1 MKTIYSYL
9 CRHDGF
15 SLGFITALMVLSWL
29 CYFAPPE
36 IEVSQVVFVSAFGL
50 LTAVWALLFVGS
62 ILSWSS
68 SK

>member
-1 MKTIYSYL
+1 M
-9 CRHDGF
+9 
-15 SLGFITALMVLSWL
+15 GFITALMVLSWL

-62 ILSWSS
+62 VLGWSS